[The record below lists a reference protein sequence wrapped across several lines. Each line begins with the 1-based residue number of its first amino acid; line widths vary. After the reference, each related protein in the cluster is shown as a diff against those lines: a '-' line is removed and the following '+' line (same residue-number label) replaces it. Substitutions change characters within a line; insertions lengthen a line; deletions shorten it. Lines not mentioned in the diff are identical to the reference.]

1 MCGIASYIGHK
12 NAYPLIL
19 EMLKRLEYR
28 GYDSAGIALCS
39 QGKMK
44 IYKEQGAIAALVES
58 LSKQK
63 PEGNLGIGHTRW
75 ATHGPAT
82 KTNAHPHY
90 SQNRRISIV
99 HNGTVLNYY
108 KLKEGLEKAGYEFY
122 GETDT
127 EILANY
133 LDYWQQKNKGKLLSA
148 IINAVPLLEGRS
160 AFVAHDHQEPDSIY
174 ACNLGGELFVG
185 RSQENEYFICSDK
198 NALAGYADEY
208 LALENGQIAVI
219 QKDIN
224 CRLLNS
230 SSAEEL
236 PCSWE
241 KLKASAETL
250 EKGSYP
256 HFMLKEIFEQENVV
270 AKTIDSLINDNGQ
283 ALNLSLNNWRQK
295 IAKMRKL
302 VIIAC
307 GTSWHAG
314 LVAKHFFAEL
324 AKLPVYCEYASE
336 FLPES
341 IDAEDIIIAISQSGS
356 TADTLQAVQ
365 AAKERGAGVISICN
379 VDGSALTRTA
389 DVSLLTIAGPE
400 IGVASTKAFTTQLAV
415 LYILAVRF
423 GRWRNQLKA
432 TEEKKIWQEI
442 KMIPGKIKKILL
454 SGPEIEK
461 LAKKYKDYS
470 NFLFLG
476 RGQNFPIALEGA
488 LKLKEVSYIHAEGL
502 SAGEMKHGSIALIDE
517 QMPSFFIAVKD
528 GQYDK
533 VINNLLEISARQGH
547 IIAVTT
553 DKDQIII
560 DRADDIIPIPECP
573 PLLYPFLTVIPT
585 QLFAYYVARERGT
598 NIDKP
603 RNLAKAVTVE

>member
-1 MCGIASYIGHK
+1 MCGIASYTGFK
-12 NAYPLIL
+12 PAYPIIL

-28 GYDSAGIALCS
+28 GYDSAGIALLD
-39 QGKMK
+39 QEEVI
-44 IYKEQGAIAALVES
+44 IYKEQGAIAS
-58 LSKQK
+58 LTASLKGK
-63 PEGNLGIGHTRW
+63 EPSGKLGIGHTRW

-82 KTNAHPHY
+82 KLNAHPHH
-90 SQNRRISIV
+90 SQNNRLSIV
-99 HNGTVLNYY
+99 HNGTILNYY
-108 KLKEGLEKAGYEFY
+108 KLKEELEKANYKFY

-133 LDYWQQKNKGKLLSA
+133 LDYRQQQTKSSLLEVITSVA
-148 IINAVPLLEGRS
+148 PDLEGRS
-160 AFVAHDHQEPDSIY
+160 AFVIHDSQDPNNIY

-185 RSQENEYFICSDK
+185 RSQEGEYFICSDK

-208 LALENGQIAVI
+208 FALENGQIAII
-219 QKDIN
+219 QQEKN
-224 CRLLNS
+224 CRLLNITKT
-230 SSAEEL
+230 EEIIC
-236 PCSWE
+236 PWE
-241 KLKASAETL
+241 KSTATAETL
-250 EKGSYP
+250 EKGTYP

-270 AKTIDSLINDNGQ
+270 AKTIDSLITNDGQ
-283 ALNLSLNNWRQK
+283 VLNQILNPWQK
-295 IAKMRKL
+295 QIKKLRKL
-302 VIIAC
+302 IIIAC

-324 AKLPVYCEYASE
+324 SDLPVYCEYASE
-336 FLPES
+336 FMPES
-341 IDAEDIIIAISQSGS
+341 VGPEDMIIAISQSGS

-365 AAKERGAGVISICN
+365 AAKERGVSIISICN
-379 VDGSALTRTA
+379 VDGSALTRSSDA
-389 DVSLLTIAGPE
+389 SFLTMAGPE

-415 LYILAVRF
+415 LFILAARF
-423 GRWRNQLKA
+423 GRWRNKLN
-432 TEEKKIWQEI
+432 EIREKKLWQELEI
-442 KMIPGKIKKILL
+442 IPTKIKQILL
-454 SGPEIEK
+454 NSPKIEA
-461 LAKKYKDYS
+461 LSNKYQAYP

-502 SAGEMKHGSIALIDE
+502 SAGEMKHGSIALIDD

-528 GQYDK
+528 DQYDK
-533 VINNLLEISARQGH
+533 VINNLLEIGARHGH
-547 IIAVTT
+547 IIAITSEH
-553 DKDQIII
+553 DQIII
-560 DRADDIIPIPECP
+560 DRADDTIAIPECP

>member
-1 MCGIASYIGHK
+1 MCGIASYVGHK

-28 GYDSAGIALCS
+28 DYDSAGIALYS
-39 QGKMK
+39 HGKMK
-44 IYKEQGAIAALVES
+44 IYKEQGAITALAEL

-63 PEGNLGIGHTRW
+63 PSGSLGIGHTRW
-75 ATHGPAT
+75 ATHGSAT
-82 KTNAHPHY
+82 KLNAHPHH
-90 SQNRRISIV
+90 SQNNTLSIV
-99 HNGTVLNYY
+99 HNGTILNYY
-108 KLKEGLEKAGYEFY
+108 KLKEELEKANYKFY

-127 EILANY
+127 EILVNY
-133 LDYWQQKNKGKLLSA
+133 LDYRQQQSKSSLLEVITDVA
-148 IINAVPLLEGRS
+148 PNLEGRS
-160 AFVAHDHQEPDSIY
+160 VFVIHNSQSPNNLY
-174 ACNLGGELFVG
+174 ACNLGGELFIG
-185 RSQENEYFICSDK
+185 RSQEGEYFICSDK

-208 LALENGQIAVI
+208 FALENRQIAIV
-219 QKDIN
+219 QKEKN
-224 CRLLNS
+224 CRLLNII
-230 SSAEEL
+230 SAEEL
-236 PCSWE
+236 PCPWE
-241 KLKASAETL
+241 QLKINFETL

-256 HFMLKEIFEQENVV
+256 HFMLKEIFEQEKVV
-270 AKTIDSLINDNGQ
+270 AKTIDSLIADNGQ
-283 ALNLSLNNWRQK
+283 SLNLMFNHWRQK
-295 IAKMRKL
+295 IKKINKL

-314 LVAKHFFAEL
+314 LVAKYFFAEL

-336 FLPES
+336 FLSES
-341 IDAEDIIIAISQSGS
+341 VGAEDIVIAISQSGS

-365 AAKERGAGVISICN
+365 AAKEQGASVISICN
-379 VDGSALTRTA
+379 VDGSTLTRNA
-389 DVSLLTIAGPE
+389 DVSLLTKAGPE
-400 IGVASTKAFTTQLAV
+400 IGVASTKAFTTQLV
-415 LYILAVRF
+415 ILYILSTKF
-423 GRWRNQLKA
+423 GRWRNRLNEA
-432 TEEKKIWQEI
+432 EEKKLWREL
-442 KMIPGKIKKILL
+442 KTIPKKIKEILL
-454 SGPEIEK
+454 SSPEIER
-461 LAKKYKDYS
+461 LAKKYKDYP

-502 SAGEMKHGSIALIDE
+502 SAGEMKHGSIALIDD

-528 GQYDK
+528 KQYDR
-533 VINNLLEISARQGH
+533 VINNLLEIGGRKGR

-553 DKDQIII
+553 EKDQVIIK
-560 DRADDIIPIPECP
+560 RTDDIISIPPCP